1 MIVVSIIVLLFS
13 LAKCIDYP
21 DTITN
26 FGSDRIHFV
35 AGFWNFF
42 QYYVTYRN
50 FFMIGVVVDDG
61 IVMVENAYRSI
72 SERQEEMDTNQ

>member
-1 MIVVSIIVLLFS
+1 MIVVSIIFIIPFT
-13 LAKCIDYP
+13 KCIDYP

-50 FFMIGVVVDDG
+50 CFYSVVVDE
-61 IVMVENAYRSI
+61 IVMVENAI
-72 SERQEEMDTNQ
+72 EVFLKEEEMDTNQ

>member
-1 MIVVSIIVLLFS
+1 

-42 QYYVTYRN
+42 QYHLPELL
-50 FFMIGVVVDDG
+50 GDSVVVDDG